1 LIPFNLTH
9 LEALSAIAEQ
19 GSFRAA
25 AERLG
30 VTQPTVSMRVRDLEA
45 ALGVRLFD
53 RSGHRA
59 ILSEQ
64 GRETLRYAQRMI
76 ALARELHATAASV
89 DLAGLV
95 RVGAADTFA
104 LTHLPVLLGELERR
118 YPRLRVDLT
127 IDHSVRLDRLL
138 RRDGIDLAF
147 LTMPG
152 EVSDLHLERLF
163 PVELRWMASP
173 GLMPARGE
181 LSARQL
187 ATVPILTN
195 PAPSHLYSS
204 VRNWFAASG
213 ETPER
218 LHTCNSLTVMIKLA
232 AAGVGASLLPTAI
245 IGGEIASGTL
255 RELRTRQPVPP
266 HMFYLARRREAG
278 SPQLRFVE
286 DVAREILAGVAV

>member
-1 LIPFNLTH
+1 LIPFSLSH
-9 LEALSAIAEQ
+9 LEALNAIAEQ

-30 VTQPTVSMRVRDLEA
+30 VTQPTISMRIRDLEA
-45 ALGVRLFD
+45 ALGVHLFD

-76 ALARELHATAASV
+76 ALARELHTTAASV
-89 DLAGLV
+89 EVCGVV
-95 RVGAADTFA
+95 RLGAADTFA
-104 LTHLPVLLGELERR
+104 LTHLPALLAELEHR

-127 IDHSVRLDRLL
+127 IDHSVPLYRLL

-147 LTMPG
+147 LTMP
-152 EVSDLHLERLF
+152 EEAPELHLERLF
-163 PVELRWMASP
+163 PVELRWVASP
-173 GLMPARGE
+173 GLMLAIGE
-181 LSARQL
+181 LTARHL

-204 VRNWFAASG
+204 VRDWVAAEG
-213 ETPER
+213 EVADR

-232 AAGVGASLLPTAI
+232 AAGFGASLLPIAI
-245 IGGEIASGTL
+245 LAGEIGAGTL

-266 HMFYLARRREAG
+266 HMFFLARRRHA
-278 SPQLRFVE
+278 SPPQLRFVE
-286 DVAREILAGVAV
+286 DVAREILAAAR